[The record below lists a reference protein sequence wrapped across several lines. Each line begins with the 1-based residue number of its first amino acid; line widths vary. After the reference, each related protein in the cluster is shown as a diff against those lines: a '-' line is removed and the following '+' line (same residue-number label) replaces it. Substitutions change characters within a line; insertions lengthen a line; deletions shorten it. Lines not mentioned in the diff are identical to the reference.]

1 MLKVSPSFLL
11 NLEVR
16 PRRENKMEFNN
27 ESKSLTLSTPTD
39 IQAGIEQEI
48 QPTQLLPRLVKTL
61 PQSLKGHEAS
71 HHLRN
76 KCQLPTILLVP
87 F

>member
-27 ESKSLTLSTPTD
+27 ESKFLTLSTPTD
-39 IQAGIEQEI
+39 IQAGIEQSNLY
-48 QPTQLLPRLVKTL
+48 PSRLL
-61 PQSLKGHEAS
+61 LK
-71 HHLRN
+71 L
-76 KCQLPTILLVP
+76 
-87 F
+87 